1 MWEERGG
8 HGWGPGGFPGPIPPR
23 ERARAWREF
32 FHDFMGA
39 WPEEHWTFGGRS
51 FSPWRQGIDAFNPF
65 VARLLSKGGGL
76 LPLYVMHLLAEQPR
90 YGNELMDL
98 IEERTKGQWAT
109 NPGAI
114 YPLMTMLEEQ
124 GLVIGEWE
132 DPTKRTIRIYSLT
145 DAGTQE
151 MARLKAI
158 VRPKLEEAIEVLQR
172 LARDLNG
179 DESETPSP
187 DKGSEDDV

>member
-8 HGWGPGGFPGPIPPR
+8 PGRGPGFSTPMPPG

-32 FHDFMGA
+32 FHEFMGM
-39 WPEEHWTFGGRS
+39 WPEDHWTFGGRS
-51 FSPWRQGIDAFNPF
+51 FSPWRQGMDAFNPF

-76 LPLYVMHLLAEQPR
+76 LPLYVMHLLADQPR

-132 DPTKRTIRIYSLT
+132 DPTKRTVRVYSLT
-145 DAGTQE
+145 DAGVQE

-172 LARDLNG
+172 LALDLNG
-179 DESETPSP
+179 KEREAASP
-187 DKGSEDDV
+187 DEGSEIDT